1 MTDPQDHIREYF
13 LKAKEGDSEA
23 FALIYTEYFTPIWR
37 YILARTKNRQDADE
51 LAQDVFVKAYK
62 SMGRFNLR
70 DVSPLAYFYTIAR
83 NVVIDWRRKKRDIA
97 TDEDI
102 LALIPDERDTPID
115 AAIQSEGKTMVRNAL
130 PELTDGVRE
139 VIELKFL
146 QELSTEEIAKK
157 LGKSEGAI
165 RQLQMRGLQH
175 LRKILKKHGV

>member
-1 MTDPQDHIREYF
+1 MTDTDDHIREYF

-23 FALIYTEYFTPIWR
+23 FAYIYTEYFTPIWR
-37 YILARTKNRQDADE
+37 YILTRTKNREDADE
-51 LAQDVFVKAYK
+51 LTQDVFVKAYK
-62 SMGRFNLR
+62 SIERFNLR

-97 TDEDI
+97 TDEEL
-102 LALIPDERDTPID
+102 LALVPDDGITP
-115 AAIQSEGKTMVRNAL
+115 AEWAVQEEGKALLAKAL

-139 VIELKFL
+139 VIELRFL

-175 LRKILKKHGV
+175 LRKILKQHA